1 MPRVQ
6 VTDTDGSTATV
17 DFEQGETL
25 MEVLRRQGY
34 ENIPALCGGCCAC
47 ATCQVY
53 VDDEWR
59 SRLPPIREDED
70 EMLDSMDTRRESS
83 RLSCQI
89 DLGPDLDGLSVT
101 IGDLS

>member
-1 MPRVQ
+1 MPQVL
-6 VTDTDGSTATV
+6 VTDTDGSVAKI
-17 DFEQGETL
+17 DFEEGETL

-53 VDDEWR
+53 VGDEWVG
-59 SRLPPIREDED
+59 RLPPMREDED
-70 EMLDSMDTRRESS
+70 EMLDSMDTRRECS

-89 DLGPDLDGLSVT
+89 EMVPALDGLSVT
-101 IGDLS
+101 IGNLS